1 MMSGPKSNSWVTYLG
16 AFIVFASLCLPAI
29 TLRSTLPSIHILD
42 IFFPVM
48 LYFIWMNRTQLATGY
63 LTWIP
68 FIFSGVVLFSIVI
81 QGHHTSTSDYY
92 EVYKWIKF
100 GIVIWFFS
108 LLDFSLIKRVIPWIF
123 GVLIVINT
131 IHFFEFTPLNKILEH
146 YYNGGIQIQYF
157 GKDSL
162 GLPAVKRL
170 VGTMG
175 NPNINALLF
184 GFFSLYYLPTD
195 VNRKNIALFFLSLLF
210 VFLCQS
216 RTALLF
222 IFCIFAFLA
231 IFKATIWT
239 KKQWGYLML
248 GTFGTFFI
256 AWMLATSFFQFT
268 SYNNSLLDGTA
279 FHSGSARGR
288 LETWNMLGKMILEEP
303 LFGHGPYKEF
313 FYQNKIYSENEYILM
328 TWRYGLFGL
337 LIYLSIFLIP
347 FKKLVASMNEISL
360 KGSLMLIM
368 MLVSALTNNPLTER
382 NIEVLF
388 CLGLAW
394 ALVPLQTKNK
404 HDVQ

>member
-1 MMSGPKSNSWVTYLG
+1 M
-16 AFIVFASLCLPAI
+16 
-29 TLRSTLPSIHILD
+29 
-42 IFFPVM
+42 
-48 LYFIWMNRTQLATGY
+48 
-63 LTWIP
+63 
-68 FIFSGVVLFSIVI
+68 
-81 QGHHTSTSDYY
+81 
-92 EVYKWIKF
+92 
-100 GIVIWFFS
+100 
-108 LLDFSLIKRVIPWIF
+108 
-123 GVLIVINT
+123 
-131 IHFFEFTPLNKILEH
+131 
-146 YYNGGIQIQYF
+146 
-157 GKDSL
+157 
-162 GLPAVKRL
+162 
-170 VGTMG
+170 
-175 NPNINALLF
+175 
-184 GFFSLYYLPTD
+184 
-195 VNRKNIALFFLSLLF
+195 
-210 VFLCQS
+210 
-216 RTALLF
+216 
-222 IFCIFAFLA
+222 
-231 IFKATIWT
+231 
-239 KKQWGYLML
+239 
-248 GTFGTFFI
+248 
-256 AWMLATSFFQFT
+256 
-268 SYNNSLLDGTA
+268 

>member
-1 MMSGPKSNSWVTYLG
+1 
-16 AFIVFASLCLPAI
+16 
-29 TLRSTLPSIHILD
+29 
-42 IFFPVM
+42 M

-81 QGHHTSTSDYY
+81 QGHQTSTSDYY

-108 LLDFSLIKRVIPWIF
+108 LLDFSLIKRIIPWIF

-184 GFFSLYYLPTD
+184 GFFSLYYLPTY

-239 KKQWGYLML
+239 KKQWGYLIL
-248 GTFGTFFI
+248 GTFGAFFI

-268 SYNNSLLDGTA
+268 SYNTSLLDGTV

>member
-1 MMSGPKSNSWVTYLG
+1 MSGPKSKTWITYLG
-16 AFIVFASLCLPAI
+16 VIIVFTSLCLPAI

-42 IFFPVM
+42 ICLPVM
-48 LYFIWMNRTQLATGY
+48 LVFIWMNKSQLATGY
-63 LTWIP
+63 GAWIP
-68 FIFSGVVLFSIVI
+68 FVFSGLVLFTIVI
-81 QGHHTSTSDYY
+81 QGHHTSYSDYF

-100 GIVIWFFS
+100 GLAIWFFS
-108 LLDFSLIKRVIPWIF
+108 LLDYTLFKRFIPWIF
-123 GVLIVINT
+123 GFLLVLNAV
-131 IHFFEFTPLNKILEH
+131 HFFECTPLNKVLE
-146 YYNGGIQIQYF
+146 YNYNGGLQIRYF

-162 GLPAVKRL
+162 GQPAVKRL

-184 GFFSLYYLPTD
+184 GFFSLYYFPIN
-195 VNRKNIALFFLSLLF
+195 VNRKNLGLFFVSLLF

-239 KKQWGYLML
+239 KKQWVWMVF
-248 GTFGTFFI
+248 GTIGTFFI

-288 LETWNMLGKMILEEP
+288 LETWNMLGKMIIEEP

-328 TWRYGLFGL
+328 TWRYGLLGL
-337 LIYLSIFLIP
+337 LIYLSIFLLP
-347 FKKLVASMNEISL
+347 FKKIVASANEIPL
-360 KGSLMLIM
+360 KGSFMLIM
-368 MLVSALTNNPLTER
+368 MMVSAMTNNPLTER
-382 NIEVLF
+382 NIELLF
-388 CLGLAW
+388 CIGIAW
-394 ALVPLQTKNK
+394 IFQRHQTKES
-404 HDVQ
+404 VYA